1 MSCACRTGMNRSRW
15 RLPALGLLLTGSL
28 LLGGCATVVIAPA
41 APEEPVT
48 VFLLDHGGHAS
59 LVLPV
64 GERGL
69 LRYTYGDFRWYALD
83 QTGLGTGLAA
93 LVGGTPAALGRG
105 ELRGPAE
112 ARAVRAQVR
121 EGIQQLYE
129 LRVARAASERLRAE
143 LDGIYAANRA
153 TLVYSATY
161 DLEFV
166 RHPTPY
172 SAEHNSNLVMAGWL
186 EALGCEVQGAGL
198 ITNWRVETPGGR

>member
-1 MSCACRTGMNRSRW
+1 MTA
-15 RLPALGLLLTGSL
+15 PLLLT
-28 LLGGCATVVIAPA
+28 GCATVVVAPA

-48 VFLLDHGGHAS
+48 AFLLDHGGHAS
-59 LVLPV
+59 LLLPAE
-64 GERGL
+64 GRGL
-69 LRYTYGDFRWYALD
+69 VRYAYGDLHWYALG

-93 LVGGTPAALGRG
+93 LAGGTPAALGRR
-105 ELRGPAE
+105 ELKGPAE
-112 ARAVRAQVR
+112 ERAVRAQVR

-129 LRVARAASERLRAE
+129 LRVARAASERLRGE
-143 LDGIYAANRA
+143 LDGIYSANRD

-186 EALGCEVQGAGL
+186 EALGCKVEGAGL
-198 ITNWRVETPGGR
+198 VTNWRVKAPTGK

>member
-1 MSCACRTGMNRSRW
+1 MNGSRVNLTA
-15 RLPALGLLLTGSL
+15 RALVAAASL
-28 LLGGCATVVIAPA
+28 LLGGCATVVVAPT
-41 APEEPVT
+41 APEQPVS

-59 LVLPV
+59 LVLPA

-69 LRYTYGDFRWYALD
+69 VRYAYGDFRWYALG
-83 QTGLGTGLAA
+83 QTGIGEGLSA
-93 LVGGTPAALGRG
+93 LAGGTPAALGRR
-105 ELRGPAE
+105 ELKGPAE
-112 ARAVRAQVR
+112 ERAVRAQVR

-143 LDGIYAANRA
+143 LDGLFAANRA

-186 EALGCEVQGAGL
+186 EALGCEVEGAGL
-198 ITNWRVETPGGR
+198 ITNWRVKRPDRSQPASP